1 MREAY
6 SSMNKIKGFYVWTE
20 NYSDAKIAKMMVMD
34 ACFILEFMVK
44 SKESACQ
51 SYQGRLLQY
60 YSVLHDMV
68 LLENQIPLF
77 FLDKIFQRTIFK
89 VLGNTPLVELIL
101 PVLKAHN
108 LFGVDM
114 ETKNISIDDT
124 TTPHIFDLLHK
135 CYTPQNDN
143 PTNTEPASRI
153 PTHSAVNLYRAG
165 INIRPNQNPKWLM
178 ELKVEKNWF
187 RCFYGWNM
195 LSLKMPVL
203 KVHDSTE
210 FLLRNLIAYEQSF
223 QTDKLHSY
231 VTSFALAMDMLMN
244 TQEDVAKLIDSGV
257 LINHM
262 GSNEEAANMINNIC
276 KHVTWEEFIYGKLWK
291 EIDDH
296 CNDYWPKH
304 IAKMWTTY
312 FSSPWSMIALIA
324 GIMLFT
330 LAVIDTIFTVNP
342 PE

>member
-1 MREAY
+1 MQEAY
-6 SSMNKIKGFYVWTE
+6 SLMNEIKASYVWE
-20 NYSDAKIAKMMVMD
+20 KPCGDFKIAEMMVMD
-34 ACFILEFMVK
+34 ACFILEYLVK
-44 SKESACQ
+44 IQDHADQ
-51 SYQGRLLQY
+51 SYSGRLLHR
-60 YSVLHDMV
+60 YSVLHDML
-68 LLENQIPLF
+68 LLENQIPMV
-77 FLDKIFQRTIFK
+77 FLDKIFQCTILKFK
-89 VLGNTPLVELIL
+89 SISLVELIL

-114 ETKNISIDDT
+114 KTNNISIDHT
-124 TTPHIFDLLHK
+124 TLHILDLLHK
-135 CYTPQNDN
+135 CCTPQNYN
-143 PTNTEPASRI
+143 TTNTEPASRI

-165 INIRPNQNPKWLM
+165 VNIRPNQNPTWPMQL
-178 ELKVEKNWF
+178 EVQKN
-187 RCFYGWNM
+187 CFPCFFGWSM

-223 QTDKLHSY
+223 QTDKPHRY

-257 LINHM
+257 LINHL

-276 KHVTWEEFIYGKLWK
+276 KHVTWEEFIYEEQWK
-291 EIDDH
+291 KMDDY
-296 CNDYWPKH
+296 CNSYWPKQ